1 MCYRETCFT
10 RLKLQLLCT
19 IRPSV
24 SCITNERRSFP
35 LLLGGRNSNGMPAVD
50 GEHVVSE
57 SKLNFGQTIPSM
69 CFLNFLPFSG

>member
-1 MCYRETCFT
+1 M
-10 RLKLQLLCT
+10 
-19 IRPSV
+19 